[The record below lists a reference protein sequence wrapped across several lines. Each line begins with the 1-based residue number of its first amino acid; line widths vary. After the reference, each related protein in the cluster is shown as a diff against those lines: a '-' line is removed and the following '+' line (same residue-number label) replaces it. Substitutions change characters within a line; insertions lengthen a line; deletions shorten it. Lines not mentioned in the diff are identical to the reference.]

1 MWPRFLNIEVK
12 LGQLLF
18 AAVVLVVG
26 LHSSVVSAESF
37 WSQFVDPDDKRF
49 DASNFLADNAYG
61 FLPVPIII
69 TGPAVDGGLGMVG
82 LFFHESDEEKER
94 RLEAL
99 RTSDQGALYLIPP
112 SVSAAAVAVTG
123 NDSWFAGGGHMGFF
137 RQGRIRYMVGG
148 GYGDVNLDFFGFGN
162 VTLNNPIELNTR
174 AAALMQSVKFR
185 IGDKPIFVGAVQS
198 YVDAQ
203 IKPKSLGDLGGNFLP
218 PEYQEEFQE
227 IIRRLLT
234 QDVTTSGLGVVIEL
248 DSRDNFFSP
257 KGGYRYTLEHLWH
270 RDFLG
275 SDVEYQLTSF
285 DALNYWR
292 LSDRFRA
299 GLRFAV
305 EYADTAG
312 LMPPFATPSIEL
324 RGVPAMR
331 YQGNA
336 VALAEAELTWQIDA
350 RWSVLGFA
358 GMGRATNKFGDLD
371 SAASR
376 VSKGAGFRYLI
387 AKRYGF
393 DMGLDIARGPEETVW
408 YVQAGSA
415 W

>member
-1 MWPRFLNIEVK
+1 MTHHMRTK
-12 LGQLLF
+12 CLF
-18 AAVVLVVG
+18 TAVVLAAC
-26 LHSSVVSAESF
+26 LYSSVVSAESF

-69 TGPAVDGGLGMVG
+69 TDPAVDGGLGMVG

-99 RTSDQGALYLIPP
+99 RTSDQGARFLIPP
-112 SVSAAAVAVTG
+112 SVSAAAVAATG

-137 RQGRIRYMVGG
+137 KQGRIRYMVGG

-162 VTLNNPIELNTR
+162 VTLNNPIELNTQ
-174 AAALMQSVKFR
+174 AAALMQSIKFR
-185 IGDKPIFVGAVQS
+185 IGDRPFFVGAVQNL
-198 YVDAQ
+198 VGAQ
-203 IKPKSLGDLGGNFLP
+203 IKPNSLGDLGGDFLP

-234 QDVTTSGLGVVIEL
+234 QDVTTSGLGMVLEF
-248 DSRDNFFSP
+248 DSRDNIFSP
-257 KGGYRYTLEHLWH
+257 KGGYRYTLEHLWF

-292 LSDRFRA
+292 LSKKFRA
-299 GLRFAV
+299 GMRLSA
-305 EYADTAG
+305 EHADTDG
-312 LMPPFATPSIEL
+312 LLPPFATPSIAL

-336 VALAEAELTWQIDA
+336 VAVAEAELAWQIDA
-350 RWSVLGFA
+350 RWSMLGFVGA
-358 GMGRATNKFGDLD
+358 GRATNSFGDLG

-393 DMGLDIARGPEETVW
+393 DMGLDVARGPEETVW
-408 YVQAGSA
+408 YIQAGSA